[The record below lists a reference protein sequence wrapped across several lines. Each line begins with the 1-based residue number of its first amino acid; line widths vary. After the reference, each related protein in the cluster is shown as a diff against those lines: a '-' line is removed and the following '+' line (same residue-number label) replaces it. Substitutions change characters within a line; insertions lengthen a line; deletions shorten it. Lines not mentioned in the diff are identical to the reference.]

1 MSLFRKHWPWISV
14 VSVFVIA
21 NVLVFVFTAER
32 PPGKVAVPSGGAQSI
47 DPRGLPVNRIGLAGE
62 IASGTFVGPSMLS
75 LEMRENV
82 DFLLT
87 PALIVQGAITEGDI
101 VTYPEE

>member
-1 MSLFRKHWPWISV
+1 MSLFRKHLPWISV

-21 NVLVFVFTAER
+21 NVLGFLFSAER
-32 PPGKVAVPSGGAQSI
+32 PPGKVAVQSGGVQSI
-47 DPRGLPVNRIGLAGE
+47 DARALPVNRVGLADE

>member
-1 MSLFRKHWPWISV
+1 MRSGWQTV
-14 VSVFVIA
+14 VGILALFVIA
-21 NVLVFVFTAER
+21 NGAVTMLTEPGPRQWFGASPAVE
-32 PPGKVAVPSGGAQSI
+32 PPI
-47 DPRGLPVNRIGLAGE
+47 DPRTLPINRIGLAGE
-62 IASGTFVGPSMLS
+62 IEADTFTGPSMLS

>member
-1 MSLFRKHWPWISV
+1 MSLFRKHLPWISV
-14 VSVFVIA
+14 GSVFVIA
-21 NVLVFVFTAER
+21 NVLVFVFSAER
-32 PPGKVAVPSGGAQSI
+32 PPGKVAVQSGGVQSI
-47 DPRGLPVNRIGLAGE
+47 DARALPVNRVGLAGE

-75 LEMRENV
+75 LEMRENI

>member
-1 MSLFRKHWPWISV
+1 MHSNWQTALGVLALFVVVNGALFMLTELGLGESFQIS
-14 VSVFVIA
+14 
-21 NVLVFVFTAER
+21 
-32 PPGKVAVPSGGAQSI
+32 PAVEQPI
-47 DPRGLPVNRIGLAGE
+47 DLRTLPLNRIGLAGE
-62 IASGTFVGPSMLS
+62 IEAGTFTGPSLLS

>member
-1 MSLFRKHWPWISV
+1 MRSGWQTVVGILALFV
-14 VSVFVIA
+14 VA
-21 NVLVFVFTAER
+21 NGAVYMLTEPGPGQWFGTSPAVE
-32 PPGKVAVPSGGAQSI
+32 PPI
-47 DPRGLPVNRIGLAGE
+47 DPRALPINRIGLAGE
-62 IASGTFVGPSMLS
+62 IEADTFTGPSLLS